1 MADNPERIRKYKD
14 ISISFEKNPVT
25 NDIIS
30 KNNDNAVIQSV
41 KNLVKIGR
49 NEVPYTRLGTGL
61 RDLLFQPID
70 AITASKIEDEIIT
83 TIEAH
88 EPRVTL
94 AQVRVIGIPDKN
106 EYEVNIIFSIDNNL
120 DPVEVNFFVER
131 LR

>member
-70 AITASKIEDEIIT
+70 AITASKIESEIIR

-94 AQVRVIGIPDKN
+94 GQVRVVGIPDKN

-120 DPVEVNFFVER
+120 DPVTVNFFVER